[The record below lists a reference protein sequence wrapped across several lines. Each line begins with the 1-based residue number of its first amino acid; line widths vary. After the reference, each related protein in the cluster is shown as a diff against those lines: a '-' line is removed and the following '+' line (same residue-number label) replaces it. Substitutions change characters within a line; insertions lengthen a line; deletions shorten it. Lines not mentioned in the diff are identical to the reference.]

1 MIIFYSISFIFF
13 LCFLLDKKGVD
24 TRLQGAQNTLLL
36 QEDNIRRSERE
47 RKTMLDQIAGLERQ
61 LLAMENEKKQV
72 LVGFLFRRIFLD
84 QKKNDLSNLGK
95 NRCVKI
101 K

>member
-1 MIIFYSISFIFF
+1 MPFSSLFF
-13 LCFLLDKKGVD
+13 FVLLDKKGVD

-36 QEDNIRRSERE
+36 QEETIRRSERE

-61 LLAMENEKKQV
+61 LIAMENEKKQL
-72 LVGFLFRRIFLD
+72 LVGFLEDFLD
-84 QKKNDLSNLGK
+84 KKQMIDKFLGK
-95 NRCVKI
+95 NGCIKI